1 MLNGGTHMNLERIRN
16 LREDNDFTQS
26 MIANKLNIS
35 QRAYSHYETGTRDIP
50 LTVLIQLADIY
61 DCSID
66 YLLERTNIKD
76 INK

>member
-66 YLLERTNIKD
+66 YLMERTNIKD

>member
-1 MLNGGTHMNLERIRN
+1 MNLERIRN